1 MSAKITVV
9 GNVGR
14 LETRSMPDGT
24 KVTNFS
30 VASNKKIKG
39 EERVTWVNCVAFRGL
54 AEMLEQHLAK
64 GQKVYCL
71 GDFSQRDW
79 EKDGIKHYRV
89 ECVVQEFEF
98 CGTKSENNN
107 GQNNSAP
114 PPDDFD
120 DDIPF

>member
-1 MSAKITVV
+1 MSAKIIVN

-14 LETRSMPDGT
+14 VETRSMPTGT

-39 EERVTWVNCVAFRGL
+39 EERVTWVNCVAFAGL
-54 AEMLEQHLAK
+54 AEMLEQHLEK
-64 GQKVYCL
+64 GQRVHCI

-98 CGTKSENNN
+98 CGPKSDQ